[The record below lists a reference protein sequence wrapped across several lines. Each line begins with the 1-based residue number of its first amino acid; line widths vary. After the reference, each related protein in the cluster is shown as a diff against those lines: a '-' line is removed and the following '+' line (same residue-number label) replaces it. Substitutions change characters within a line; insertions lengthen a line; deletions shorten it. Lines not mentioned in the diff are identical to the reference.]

1 MKNSY
6 FRFWTRNN
14 TFTNEYDRY
23 FECAKRGNNISSPFG
38 GFMKE
43 NSTFPCFLVFVL
55 RLFLGGF
62 SGFELSFFRLLFF
75 FLFQRE
81 RAHSCGHFPGPESF
95 IRPLSLEKSQKE
107 VSKSSNVHILSFH
120 CAKKRRTMKIID
132 IVNFET
138 SFRPFSKLRRRMKL
152 SGPGK

>member
-1 MKNSY
+1 MPNGRFYDACMIHHIPSIRDAIPEIIFSGTKDSY
-6 FRFWTRNN
+6 FRFWCRNN

-55 RLFLGGF
+55 CLFLGGF
-62 SGFELSFFRLLFF
+62 SGFEQSFFRLLFF
-75 FLFQRE
+75 FSFQRE

-95 IRPLSLEKSQKE
+95 IRRLSLEKGLKE
-107 VSKSSNVHILSFH
+107 VSNWQ
-120 CAKKRRTMKIID
+120 CQ
-132 IVNFET
+132 
-138 SFRPFSKLRRRMKL
+138 
-152 SGPGK
+152 